1 MKDEKKKHNWVQLEL
16 WPETKTPQ
24 GGGSDQPGNGE
35 SVSV

>member
-24 GGGSDQPGNGE
+24 GGGVTNLE
-35 SVSV
+35 TVRV